1 MDPISLSTAVGYAA
15 KAGAPKVTSIVAG
28 VVSRR
33 GWAKRAARKSFKKVD
48 RPRPVAPAARW
59 IKRPDVMT
67 EVLFLPDQPGSAA
80 VSGLDRHLVAASRRW
95 RKVAQAERERR
106 LEVVLAAVYD
116 MVLTEHDPRWSTAIS
131 SKRVLDMGR
140 RTQQEV
146 TELRQEAQQAR
157 EFGTEME
164 LAERLAMV
172 PAHHRDA
179 IRTRWRDSKQ
189 DTWRVLSA
197 VTSIETNPQDVVQQW
212 QAARPIWLSA
222 AAVPARLVAA
232 DLAWA
237 YGAPRLAAELYAAA
251 ARDGA
256 PRAQHLAGRA
266 ALLRF
271 DTGEEADARAVVE
284 EFRPLPPDPLFAA
297 VAAVM
302 GEDWARV
309 RETLA
314 IWSPGNP
321 LERMLR
327 FNLFQRLSL
336 LANGS
341 DVIERTGLDAVIAA
355 GTKELGG
362 EHVPMVGL
370 IVARC
375 LVLRAQRAESSHPYR
390 DLSMARDLAVQAR
403 DERRAVRAP
412 SADAV
417 AVACEAALAAGDFDR
432 VVTLGDATRQADD
445 REAQDPAVRELVVLA
460 RTVRGDDVGPIL
472 PADATSAFAA
482 ARLRAAVAERAG
494 QDRIP
499 ALQEALAAADED
511 DQRITALA
519 ALARAGASDLPG
531 LDEISLKYPEQ
542 GREIRALADIAQGRG
557 DQAIRSLRSL
567 ATTSMTAAMTLA
579 SAYRQAG
586 DLLAEVETLRSASD
600 NFHDPQFRLA
610 AAFALA
616 RESDRAGA
624 RAEIAQLL
632 TSAPADWPDLAD
644 AQRMGAQLA
653 LDDGDLLTGGD
664 LLRAAL
670 ETSPEDPATRWALVR
685 VLLARSDYPAAWRVH
700 QEHPDPLE
708 PLTADDAFAWIEIH
722 REHAP
727 GQDTVRGCL
736 RIMRQFAESE
746 RIRAAAIAAVIGP
759 GTSRDPLPDDLLEQF
774 HAATAEFIDTWPDSS
789 RLVSVSVP
797 EDPTDLLEVMGRFV
811 RTTPEQQEL
820 RRELTAKIVLG
831 ELPLGVL
838 AAAVRRGYAEI
849 VLNRGLDVIPA
860 RHPDPAEHAACLEIA
875 RQALDASVVIDTTAL
890 VVTRLLEPDHR
901 TAAHGLFRLV
911 TVDDVLADA
920 RAARHALSGQ
930 TVGQLTWDE
939 RAQAPRLVESD
950 EAQTAALS
958 AAAAALVTDIEH
970 IQRLPWPAAGNPR
983 SRDAFF
989 SPWFPLID
997 LARSQGTALWS
1008 DDTALRALARAEGV
1022 PALSTPA
1029 VLQLLV
1035 EQRVL
1040 SDGQRQ
1046 EIERRLIRERVGDLP
1061 LLSRPELMMELAEEE
1076 HWLPGSVAVALGR
1089 PAVWTD
1095 HRHTTDVIL
1104 PLLKAIVANAPG
1116 TLPVWTY
1123 RLVRGAA
1130 YAHRNQPTTAHL
1142 VIGNLLAVIAHVS
1155 GAQGSGAVALIAACR
1170 EALHDSGYGETGA
1183 QDPIVTAALLMY
1195 RAYRR
1200 IFPPSL
1206 AAPYMLGF
1214 AAELDPVDRDAITR
1228 IVLADRD
1235 S

>member
-1 MDPISLSTAVGYAA
+1 MSYAA
-15 KAGAPKVTSIVAG
+15 KAGAPKIASLVAR

-48 RPRPVAPAARW
+48 RPRPVRAAARW
-59 IKRPDVMT
+59 IKLPDVMT
-67 EVLFLPDQPGSAA
+67 EVLFLPDQPGLTA
-80 VSGLDRHLVAASRRW
+80 VSRLDRHLVDASRRW
-95 RKVAQAERERR
+95 RAVAQAERERR

-146 TELRQEAQQAR
+146 TELRQEAQRAR

-164 LAERLAMV
+164 LGERLAMV
-172 PAHHRDA
+172 PAHHRES

-212 QAARPIWLSA
+212 QAARPDWLST

-237 YGAPRLAAELYAAA
+237 YGAPPLAAELYVAA

-256 PRAQHLAGRA
+256 PHAQHLAGRA
-266 ALLRF
+266 ALLLF
-271 DTGEEADARAVVE
+271 DTEAEAGARAVIE
-284 EFRPLPPDPLFAA
+284 EFRSLPLDPLFLA
-297 VAAVM
+297 VAAVVD
-302 GEDWARV
+302 GDWTRV

-314 IWSPGNP
+314 VWSPENP

-336 LANGS
+336 LGNGS

-355 GTKELGG
+355 GTKELNG
-362 EHVPMVGL
+362 EHVPVVGL
-370 IVARC
+370 IVAKC

-390 DLSMARDLAVQAR
+390 DLSMARNLAVQAR

-417 AVACEAALAAGDFDR
+417 AVACEAALAAGNFDL
-432 VVTLGDATRQADD
+432 VVTLGDATDGQAND

-482 ARLRAAVAERAG
+482 ARLRAAAAERAG

-499 ALQEALAAADED
+499 AWRQALAAADED

-519 ALARAGASDLPG
+519 GLARAGASDLPG
-531 LDEISLKYPEQ
+531 LEEISLRYPDQ

-567 ATTSMTAAMTLA
+567 ATTSMNAAMTLA

-586 DLLAEVETLRSASD
+586 DLQAEVEILRSASD

-616 RESDRAGA
+616 REGDRAGA
-624 RAEIAQLL
+624 RAEITQLL
-632 TSAPADWPDLAD
+632 TSAPADWPEFAD

-653 LDDGDLLTGGD
+653 LDDGDLLTGGE

-700 QEHPDPLE
+700 QEHPAPLE
-708 PLTADDAFAWIEIH
+708 PLTADDALAWIEIH

-736 RIMRQFAESE
+736 RIMRQFADSE
-746 RIRAAAIAAVIGP
+746 KIRAAAITAVIGP

-774 HAATAEFIDTWPDSS
+774 HAATAEFIETWPDSS
-789 RLVSVSVP
+789 RLVSVPVP
-797 EDPTDLLEVMGRFV
+797 EDPTVLLEMMGRFV

-820 RRELTAKIVLG
+820 RRELTTKIVLG

-838 AAAVRRGYAEI
+838 AAAVRRSYAEI

-860 RHPDPAEHAACLEIA
+860 RHPDPAEHAACLKTA
-875 RQALDASVVIDTTAL
+875 RQALDGSVVIDTTAL
-890 VVTRLLEPDHR
+890 VVTRVLEPDHR
-901 TAAHGLFRLV
+901 TAILGLFRLV

-939 RAQAPRLVESD
+939 RAQAPRLVEND

-970 IQRLPWPAAGNPR
+970 IQRLPRPAAGNPR
-983 SRDAFF
+983 SQDAFF

-1035 EQRVL
+1035 EQGVL

-1046 EIERRLIRERVGDLP
+1046 ENERRLIRERVGDLP

-1095 HRHTTDVIL
+1095 HQHTTDVLL
-1104 PLLKAIVANAPG
+1104 PLLKAIVANAPR
-1116 TLPVWTY
+1116 TLPIWTY

-1155 GAQGSGAVALIAACR
+1155 GAQSSGAATLIAACR
-1170 EALHDSGYGETGA
+1170 EALHDSGYGDTGA
-1183 QDPIVTAALLMY
+1183 QDPVVTAALLMY

-1200 IFPPSL
+1200 IFPPST

-1214 AAELDPVDRDAITR
+1214 AADLDAEDRDAIAR
-1228 IVLADRD
+1228 IVLTDRD